1 MKEITNSKELARFI
15 AEIGVDKKGSDIVML
30 DLSSISDLVD
40 YFVIITGSSDL
51 HSRAIAEDIVEKLKK
66 RGIRKWHL
74 EGHSYGHWILID
86 YVDVVVH
93 IFLKEDRDYYSL
105 ESLWGD
111 APTERIGTN
120 IEES

>member
-1 MKEITNSKELARFI
+1 MKEIKNSKELARFI
-15 AEIGVDKKGSDIVML
+15 AEIGVDKKGSDIVIL
-30 DLSSISDLVD
+30 DLSNISDLVD
-40 YFVIITGSSDL
+40 YFVIITGSSDI
-51 HSRAIAEDIVEKLKK
+51 HSRAISEDIVDRLKK
-66 RGIRKWHL
+66 KGIRKWHL

-111 APTERIGTN
+111 APTERIGE
-120 IEES
+120 IDEES

>member
-1 MKEITNSKELARFI
+1 LKGIKNSKELARFI
-15 AEIGVDKKGSDIVML
+15 AEVGVDKKGSDIVML
-30 DLSSISDLVD
+30 DLSNISDLVD

-51 HSRAIAEDIVEKLKK
+51 HSRAIAEDIIEKLKK
-66 RGIRKWHL
+66 RGIHKWHL

-111 APTERIGTN
+111 APTEKIG
-120 IEES
+120 IESEES